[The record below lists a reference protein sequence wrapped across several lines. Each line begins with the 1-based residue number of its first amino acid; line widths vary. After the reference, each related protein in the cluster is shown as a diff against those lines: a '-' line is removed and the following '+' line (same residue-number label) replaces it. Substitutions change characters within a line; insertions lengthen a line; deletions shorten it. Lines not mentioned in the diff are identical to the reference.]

1 LLNPNLGLV
10 GAHRR
15 AGTNDLGAGLAEK
28 EVARSFCPK
37 YGWAC
42 SDGHSI
48 FGSFA
53 WFALA

>member
-1 LLNPNLGLV
+1 MPNPNLGLV